1 MEALRLLEKRPKLHL
16 DYDEEGDVLYLAF
29 GQPKPALGVDI
40 GEGVVLRYDEKKKEV
55 VGLTIIGIGS
65 KLSRYLKDRAA

>member
-1 MEALRLLEKRPKLHL
+1 MEALKLLEKKPKLHL

-40 GEGVVLRYDEKKKEV
+40 GEGVVLRYDESKKEV
-55 VGLTIIGIGS
+55 VGITIVGIGS
-65 KLSRYLKDRAA
+65 KLSKYLKDKAA